1 MDRRRAGIILHPI
14 SLPGREDIGTLG
26 REARNFL
33 AFLHHSG
40 QTLWQILPLGPTGFG
55 DSPYQ
60 CFSAFAGNPLMID
73 LAELP
78 GLPPESEDQGDA
90 RPGPTEIDYGTLIP
104 KKFDALGTAA
114 DRFLSTADAAVRS
127 RFEEFRTQQAYW
139 LEDFALFMALK
150 GHHGGRPWTEW
161 APDLVKREPSAMQR
175 ARTELKSQIRS
186 IEVQQFFFEEQWSAL
201 KTEAN
206 RLGIQ
211 IIGDMPIF
219 VAFDSADV
227 WANPELFHL
236 DAKGHPTMVAGVPP
250 DYFSTTGQLWG
261 NPLYRWER
269 MEQAGFPW
277 WTARFKRA
285 FELTD
290 IVRID
295 HFRGFESYWS
305 VPAGAPTAE
314 SGKWLPGPGSALF
327 EVVQER
333 LGPQSIIAEDL
344 GVITPEVDQLRIGQG
359 YPGMTVLQFAFDGEA
374 TNRYLPHNHE
384 PMTVV
389 YTGTHDNDT
398 TQGWFDSLPEH
409 QKHNVRRYLGHAL
422 MDPPWDLMRVAQQS
436 VARYAIV
443 PMQDVLRRG
452 AESRMNRPGQAGGNW
467 SWRFTWEQVY
477 FGLQDELLE
486 LTRTYGRA

>member
-1 MDRRRAGIILHPI
+1 
-14 SLPGREDIGTLG
+14 
-26 REARNFL
+26 
-33 AFLHHSG
+33 
-40 QTLWQILPLGPTGFG
+40 
-55 DSPYQ
+55 
-60 CFSAFAGNPLMID
+60 
-73 LAELP
+73 
-78 GLPPESEDQGDA
+78 
-90 RPGPTEIDYGTLIP
+90 
-104 KKFDALGTAA
+104 
-114 DRFLSTADAAVRS
+114 
-127 RFEEFRTQQAYW
+127 
-139 LEDFALFMALK
+139 
-150 GHHGGRPWTEW
+150 
-161 APDLVKREPSAMQR
+161 
-175 ARTELKSQIRS
+175 
-186 IEVQQFFFEEQWSAL
+186 
-201 KTEAN
+201 
-206 RLGIQ
+206 
-211 IIGDMPIF
+211 
-219 VAFDSADV
+219 
-227 WANPELFHL
+227 
-236 DAKGHPTMVAGVPP
+236 
-250 DYFSTTGQLWG
+250 LWG

-409 QKHNVRRYLGHAL
+409 QKNNVRRYLGHAL

-443 PMQDVLRRG
+443 PMQDV
-452 AESRMNRPGQAGGNW
+452 
-467 SWRFTWEQVY
+467 
-477 FGLQDELLE
+477 
-486 LTRTYGRA
+486 